1 MQECHAEVPVEIYLK
16 RCIFDT
22 CACDQGGDCECLCT
36 AVAAY
41 AHACSQKGINIR
53 WRTPHFC
60 RKYYF
65 TLAHTQTYSH
75 KYCQVLHVRFLVE
88 VWSKKTCCFTFLI
101 LVYVKYILEPATVLQ
116 TFIQNTYE
124 LWKH

>member
-1 MQECHAEVPVEIYLK
+1 MDDMQTPSQALETSPLTFGHSWKVQQYCTMPTTPIDACKQHPQRETWAQLKCGILKSDHFKDCHSKVPVEKYLK

-41 AHACSQKGINIR
+41 AHACSQKGVQIR

-60 RKYYF
+60 
-65 TLAHTQTYSH
+65 
-75 KYCQVLHVRFLVE
+75 
-88 VWSKKTCCFTFLI
+88 
-101 LVYVKYILEPATVLQ
+101 
-116 TFIQNTYE
+116 
-124 LWKH
+124 

>member
-1 MQECHAEVPVEIYLK
+1 MYLK

-41 AHACSQKGINIR
+41 SHACSQKGINIR

-60 RKYYF
+60 PMQCDPHCSEYKSCTPAACALETCDNF
-65 TLAHTQTYSH
+65 LDQSFGEHMCKSGTALKVVTLNPA
-75 KYCQVLHVRFLVE
+75 
-88 VWSKKTCCFTFLI
+88 KK
-101 LVYVKYILEPATVLQ
+101 A
-116 TFIQNTYE
+116 
-124 LWKH
+124 